1 MSFSFEELRS
11 RELGNFFH
19 DENLLEICQM
29 SSYIN
34 HLVYVLMLQL
44 TCGNLPEIGQ
54 NLQGI
59 CPISGK
65 FWPCKTLLTPFLVKF
80 QLIVRNLPDI
90 GQKSENVYPFL
101 DHPGQ
106 ILVLFWSV
114 FGEKSAK

>member
-11 RELGNFFH
+11 RELGKFFH

-44 TCGNLPEIGQ
+44 PCGNLPEIGQ

-65 FWPCKTLLTPFLVKF
+65 FWPSKTLLTPFLVKF

-90 GQKSENVYPFL
+90 GQKSE
-101 DHPGQ
+101 
-106 ILVLFWSV
+106 
-114 FGEKSAK
+114 

>member
-44 TCGNLPEIGQ
+44 PCGNLPEIGQ
-54 NLQGI
+54 NL
-59 CPISGK
+59 
-65 FWPCKTLLTPFLVKF
+65 
-80 QLIVRNLPDI
+80 PDI
-90 GQKSENVYPFL
+90 GQ
-101 DHPGQ
+101 
-106 ILVLFWSV
+106 ILAFSNSTDTF
-114 FGEKSAK
+114 FG